1 MTIRTV
7 TVWKNAEAR
16 SRLEA
21 WYARFEAR
29 AGVPVE
35 HRQVTTRYGDSHL
48 ILAGPPD
55 APPIVCL
62 HPMRTGAAHLLPELG
77 RLPRDFRVIAPDL
90 PGQSVRGLQVRLPLD
105 DDSVARWL
113 LDVLDALALDRV
125 DLFGVSWGG
134 FAARLTASTAPER
147 VRRLALLV
155 PAGIVN
161 GSHWRGLVGMAL
173 PMLRYRLRPSPENLQ
188 RVLAPILTTWDDE
201 WARYMADSLRDMRID
216 PRIPPVAT
224 DASLRRLVMPVLVL
238 GASHDISFPG
248 EALVRRVQAVVPH
261 AVGEVIPD
269 CRHCP
274 PTTPVFREWLAT
286 RLSAFFAALD

>member
-77 RLPRDFRVIAPDL
+77 RLPRDFRVLAPDL

-134 FAARLTASTAPER
+134 FAARLTRASWHPMGSQWGR
-147 VRRLALLV
+147 IY
-155 PAGIVN
+155 IV
-161 GSHWRGLVGMAL
+161 
-173 PMLRYRLRPSPENLQ
+173 
-188 RVLAPILTTWDDE
+188 
-201 WARYMADSLRDMRID
+201 
-216 PRIPPVAT
+216 
-224 DASLRRLVMPVLVL
+224 
-238 GASHDISFPG
+238 DISSLHARVACVGACQQGWCPG
-248 EALVRRVQAVVPH
+248 
-261 AVGEVIPD
+261 
-269 CRHCP
+269 
-274 PTTPVFREWLAT
+274 
-286 RLSAFFAALD
+286 